1 MLVDLPTTHSWGGTV
16 AINPDFVSHIIA
28 RGKGG
33 AWLYLAPKKGAP
45 YWVKSIERV
54 PIELPVREVK
64 QRINDA
70 RRQDHG
76 LV

>member
-1 MLVDLPTTHSWGGTV
+1 MLVDLPTTYSWGGTV
-16 AINPDFVSHIIA
+16 AINPDFV
-28 RGKGG
+28 
-33 AWLYLAPKKGAP
+33 YLAPKKGAP

-54 PIELPVREVK
+54 PIELPVGEVK